1 MIHSLELIKA
11 DSSSSELATYTDY
24 IDYDKEDV
32 DTRGYF
38 AEKGWIDATKVSW
51 TIYAKTYLRNC
62 FGPQKM
68 SNKQLATLLQ
78 PIVQFHIEF
87 GQVVLKQINNTSDC
101 EQGMALFATLL
112 ENINYVVRLQ
122 HMLPLG
128 KHAKPVL
135 GRNADVFGW
144 LAATVEYCQVAKQRK
159 LAAQSPARL
168 LMGVCKMIILSY
180 ENYETEFKF
189 RSSHLAPLVIQILH
203 QYCRPEEYIVS
214 AIMIYELYSLLTG
227 HLG

>member
-1 MIHSLELIKA
+1 L
-11 DSSSSELATYTDY
+11 D
-24 IDYDKEDV
+24 
-32 DTRGYF
+32 
-38 AEKGWIDATKVSW
+38 
-51 TIYAKTYLRNC
+51 YLRQNLP
-62 FGPQKM
+62 PQLFWSAK
-68 SNKQLATLLQ
+68 NVQQAAGN
-78 PIVQFHIEF
+78 PITTNSAVSYRIL